1 MFGSALLSFL
11 AGLVTILNPC
21 VLPLVP
27 ILVASALGKSRFGPL
42 ALAGGLVTSFTLF
55 GFTVI
60 AFGYSLG
67 IDEQMVRL
75 LAGAL
80 LVVAGFVL
88 LVPQAQSALSAAAA
102 PIANF
107 GNRQLEQVN
116 GESWLSNGVQG
127 QFAIGLLLGMV
138 WAPCVGP
145 TLGVAIAAASQGEN
159 LIASFLIF
167 LIFGLGVA
175 TSVLTF
181 AYGSR
186 KAMGERRKT
195 LGAIAKHG
203 KPLFGAALLL
213 VGLMVVTGFD
223 KVIEIALLDALPQSV
238 IEFTTS
244 F

>member
-1 MFGSALLSFL
+1 MFASAFLSFV

-42 ALAGGLVTSFTLF
+42 ALAGGLITSFTLF

-67 IDEQMVRL
+67 INEQMVRL
-75 LAGAL
+75 FAGAL
-80 LVVAGFVL
+80 LAVAGVVL
-88 LVPQAQSALSAAAA
+88 LVPQAQTALSAAAA

-107 GNRQLEQVN
+107 GNRRLSVLS
-116 GESWLSNGVQG
+116 GEGWHG
-127 QFAIGLLLGMV
+127 QFAIGLLLGVV

-145 TLGVAIAAASQGEN
+145 TLGVAIAAASQGQD
-159 LIASFLIF
+159 LLASFLIF

-175 TSVLTF
+175 TSVLVF

-195 LGAIAKHG
+195 LAVVARFG
-203 KPLFGAALLL
+203 KPLFGGALVV
-213 VGLMVVTGFD
+213 VGLMVMTGFD
-223 KVIEIALLDALPQSV
+223 KVIEIALLDALPPSV
-238 IEFTTS
+238 IQFTTS

>member
-1 MFGSALLSFL
+1 MLSSLAPELALAFV

-27 ILVASALGKSRFGPL
+27 ILVGSALGKARGGPL
-42 ALAGGLVTSFTLF
+42 ALAAGLVTSFTLF

-67 IDEQMVRL
+67 IDEQVVRT

-80 LVVAGFVL
+80 LAVAGVAL
-88 LVPQAQSALSAAAA
+88 LVPEAQAALSAAAA
-102 PIANF
+102 PLTSA
-107 GNRQLEQVN
+107 GHRGLERI
-116 GESWLSNGVQG
+116 SADGVTG
-127 QFAIGLLLGMV
+127 QYAVGALLGLV

-159 LIASFLIF
+159 LASAFVIF
-167 LIFGLGVA
+167 LTFGLGVA
-175 TSVLTF
+175 SSILAF

-186 KAMGERRKT
+186 RALGERGKALRS
-195 LGAIAKHG
+195 LAGYAK
-203 KPLFGAALLL
+203 PAFGAALLA
-213 VGLMVVTGFD
+213 VGVMVVTGFD
-223 KVIEIALLDALPQSV
+223 KALETAVLDALPQELV
-238 IEFTTS
+238 AFTTA

>member
-1 MFGSALLSFL
+1 MLGSAFLSFA

-60 AFGYSLG
+60 AFGFSLG
-67 IDEQMVRL
+67 INEQAVRL
-75 LAGAL
+75 FAGAML
-80 LVVAGFVL
+80 AATGVVL
-88 LVPQAQSALSAAAA
+88 LVPQAQAALSAAAA
-102 PIANF
+102 PISNF
-107 GNRQLEQVN
+107 GNRRLASVS
-116 GESWLSNGVQG
+116 GEGWTG
-127 QFAIGLLLGMV
+127 QFSIGLLLGIV

-159 LIASFLIF
+159 LVSSFFIF

-175 TSVLTF
+175 TSVLAF

-195 LGAIAKHG
+195 LSTLAKYG
-203 KPLFGAALLL
+203 KPLFGAALLA
-213 VGLMVVTGFD
+213 VGLMVLTGFD
-223 KVIEIALLDALPQSV
+223 KVIEIALLDVLPQGV

>member
-1 MFGSALLSFL
+1 MIGSAFLSFV

-67 IDEQMVRL
+67 INEQAIRSVAGAML
-75 LAGAL
+75 ALAGM
-80 LVVAGFVL
+80 VL
-88 LVPQAQSALSAAAA
+88 LIPQAQAALTAAAA

-107 GNRQLEQVN
+107 GNRHLEKLN
-116 GESWLSNGVQG
+116 GNGASG
-127 QFAIGLLLGMV
+127 QFAIGLLLGIV

-159 LIASFLIF
+159 LIGSFLIF

-175 TSVLTF
+175 TSVLAF

-186 KAMGERRKT
+186 KALGERRKT
-195 LGAIAKHG
+195 MQSLAKYG
-203 KPLFGAALLL
+203 KPLFGIALLI
-213 VGLMVVTGFD
+213 VGVMVLTGFD
-223 KVIEIALLDALPQSV
+223 KIIEIALLDALPQSV
-238 IEFTTS
+238 IEFTTR

>member
-1 MFGSALLSFL
+1 MLGSAALSFV

-55 GFTVI
+55 GFAVI

-67 IDEQMVRL
+67 INEQAVRVF
-75 LAGAL
+75 AGAML
-80 LVVAGFVL
+80 AAAGAVL

-107 GNRQLEQVN
+107 GNQRLAQVS
-116 GESWLSNGVQG
+116 GDGWHG
-127 QFAIGLLLGMV
+127 QFAIGLLLGIV

-145 TLGVAIAAASQGEN
+145 TLGVAIAAASQGQD
-159 LIASFLIF
+159 LASSFLIF
-167 LIFGLGVA
+167 LVFGLGVA
-175 TSVLTF
+175 SSVLAF

-195 LGAIAKHG
+195 LGMLAQYG
-203 KPLFGAALLL
+203 KPLFGAALLV

-223 KVIEIALLDALPQSV
+223 KVIEIALLDALPDSV
-238 IEFTTS
+238 IRFTTS

>member
-1 MFGSALLSFL
+1 MLGSTFLSFV

-27 ILVASALGKSRFGPL
+27 IVVASALGKSRFGPL

-67 IDEQMVRL
+67 INEQLVRL
-75 LAGAL
+75 LAGTL
-80 LVVAGFVL
+80 LAVAGVVL
-88 LVPQAQSALSAAAA
+88 LVPQAQAALSAAAA
-102 PIANF
+102 PISNF
-107 GNRQLEQVN
+107 GNQR
-116 GESWLSNGVQG
+116 LSNISGDDWHG
-127 QFAIGLLLGMV
+127 QFVIGLLLGVV

-145 TLGVAIAAASQGEN
+145 TLGVAIAAASQGQD
-159 LIASFLIF
+159 LLASFMIF
-167 LIFGLGVA
+167 LVFGLGVA
-175 TSVLTF
+175 TSVLAF

-186 KAMGERRKT
+186 KAIGERGKT
-195 LGAIAKHG
+195 LARAARYG
-203 KPLFGAALLL
+203 KPLFGGALLV

-223 KVIEIALLDALPQSV
+223 KVIEIALLDALPPSV
-238 IEFTTS
+238 IAFTTQ

>member
-1 MFGSALLSFL
+1 MFGSAFLSFV

-27 ILVASALGKSRFGPL
+27 ILVASALGKSKFGPL

-67 IDEQMVRL
+67 INEQFVRL
-75 LAGAL
+75 FAGGLLA
-80 LVVAGFVL
+80 VAGVVL
-88 LVPQAQSALSAAAA
+88 LVPQAQAALSAAAA

-107 GNRQLEQVN
+107 GNQR
-116 GESWLSNGVQG
+116 LSALSGDGWHG
-127 QFAIGLLLGMV
+127 QFAIGLLLGVV

-145 TLGVAIAAASQGEN
+145 TLGVAIAAASQGQD
-159 LIASFLIF
+159 LLSSFLIF

-175 TSVLTF
+175 TSVLAF

-195 LGAIAKHG
+195 LTVLVRYG
-203 KPLFGAALLL
+203 KPLFGAALLV

-238 IEFTTS
+238 IQFTTS

>member
-1 MFGSALLSFL
+1 MLTSALLSFV

-27 ILVASALGKSRFGPL
+27 ILIASAFGKSRFGPL

-60 AFGYSLG
+60 AFGYSIG
-67 IDEQMVRL
+67 INEQLVRL
-75 LAGAL
+75 LAGGMLAL
-80 LVVAGFVL
+80 AGAVM
-88 LVPQAQSALSAAAA
+88 LVPQAQAALSAAAA

-107 GNRQLEQVN
+107 GNQRLSRLSGDGN
-116 GESWLSNGVQG
+116 GG
-127 QFAIGLLLGMV
+127 QFAVGLLLGIV

-145 TLGVAIAAASQGEN
+145 TLGVAIAAASQGQD
-159 LIASFLIF
+159 LLASFLIF

-175 TSVLTF
+175 TSILAF

-186 KAMGERRKT
+186 KAIGERSKT
-195 LGAIAKHG
+195 MMRLAKYG
-203 KPLFGAALLL
+203 KPFFGATLL
-213 VGLMVVTGFD
+213 VVGAMVLTGFD

-238 IEFTTS
+238 IEFTTR

>member
-1 MFGSALLSFL
+1 MLGSAALSFI

-67 IDEQMVRL
+67 INEQMVRL
-75 LAGAL
+75 FAGAML
-80 LVVAGFVL
+80 AIAGGVL
-88 LVPQAQSALSAAAA
+88 LFPQAQAALSAAAA

-107 GNRQLEQVN
+107 GNQRLARVS
-116 GESWLSNGVQG
+116 GDGWHG
-127 QFAIGLLLGMV
+127 QFAIGLLLGIV

-145 TLGVAIAAASQGEN
+145 TLGVAIAAASQGQN
-159 LIASFLIF
+159 LISSFFIF

-175 TSVLTF
+175 TSILSF

-195 LGAIAKHG
+195 LGALAKYG
-203 KPLFGAALLL
+203 KPLFGGALLL
-213 VGLMVVTGFD
+213 VGLMVMTGFD
-223 KVIEIALLDALPQSV
+223 KVIEIAVLDLLPDAV
-238 IEFTTS
+238 IQFTTR

>member
-1 MFGSALLSFL
+1 MFGSAFLSFA

-27 ILVASALGKSRFGPL
+27 ILVASALGKSKFGPL

-67 IDEQMVRL
+67 INEQYVRL
-75 LAGAL
+75 FAGGLLA
-80 LVVAGFVL
+80 VAGLVL
-88 LVPQAQSALSAAAA
+88 LIPQAQAALSAAAA

-107 GNRQLEQVN
+107 GNQRLSSLS
-116 GESWLSNGVQG
+116 GEGWHG
-127 QFAIGLLLGMV
+127 QFAIGLLLGVV

-145 TLGVAIAAASQGEN
+145 TLGVAIAAASQGQD
-159 LIASFLIF
+159 LLSSFLIF

-175 TSVLTF
+175 TSVLAF

-195 LGAIAKHG
+195 LTVLAQYG
-203 KPLFGAALLL
+203 KPLFGAALLA

-238 IEFTTS
+238 ILFTTS

>member
-1 MFGSALLSFL
+1 MLGSILLSFA

-60 AFGYSLG
+60 AFGFSLG
-67 IDEQMVRL
+67 INEQAVRMF
-75 LAGAL
+75 AGAML
-80 LVVAGFVL
+80 AAAGVVL
-88 LVPQAQSALSAAAA
+88 LVPQAQAALSAAAA

-107 GNRQLEQVN
+107 GNRKLANVS
-116 GESWLSNGVQG
+116 GDGWSG
-127 QFAIGLLLGMV
+127 QFAVGLLLGII

-159 LIASFLIF
+159 LASSFLIF

-175 TSVLTF
+175 TSVLAF

-195 LGAIAKHG
+195 LAVLAKYG
-203 KPLFGAALLL
+203 KPMFGGALLA
-213 VGLMVVTGFD
+213 VGLMVLTGFD
-223 KVIEIALLDALPQSV
+223 KVIEIAVLDMLPQSV
-238 IEFTTS
+238 TEFTTS

>member
-1 MFGSALLSFL
+1 MLSSLALSFV

-27 ILVASALGKSRFGPL
+27 ILVASALGKSRLGPL

-67 IDEQMVRL
+67 INEQVVRM
-75 LAGAL
+75 LAGVMLAA
-80 LVVAGFVL
+80 AGIVL
-88 LVPQAQSALSAAAA
+88 LLPQAQAALSAAAA
-102 PIANF
+102 PVANF
-107 GNRQLEQVN
+107 GNRQLANVS
-116 GESWLSNGVQG
+116 GEGWHG
-127 QFAIGLLLGMV
+127 QFAVGLLLGIV

-145 TLGVAIAAASQGEN
+145 TLGVAIAAASSGEN
-159 LIASFLIF
+159 LASSFVIF

-175 TSVLTF
+175 TSILAF

-186 KAMGERRKT
+186 KALGDRRKS
-195 LGAIAKHG
+195 LQGLAKYG
-203 KPLFGAALLL
+203 KPIFGATLLL
-213 VGLMVVTGFD
+213 VGAMVFSGFD
-223 KVIEIALLDALPQSV
+223 KVVEIALLDVLPQSV
-238 IEFTTS
+238 IGFTTS

>member
-1 MFGSALLSFL
+1 MLGSALLSFV

-42 ALAGGLVTSFTLF
+42 AMAAGLVVSFTLF

-67 IDEQMVRL
+67 INEQAVRL
-75 LAGAL
+75 LAGGLLAL
-80 LVVAGFVL
+80 AGVVL
-88 LVPQAQSALSAAAA
+88 LVPQAQAALSAAAA
-102 PIANF
+102 PIAGF
-107 GNRQLEQVN
+107 GNQRLER
-116 GESWLSNGVQG
+116 LSGDGWHG
-127 QFAIGLLLGMV
+127 QFGVGLLLGIV

-159 LIASFLIF
+159 LASSFVIF
-167 LIFGLGVA
+167 LVFGLGVA
-175 TSVLTF
+175 TSILGF

-186 KAMGERRKT
+186 KALGERRKT
-195 LGAIAKHG
+195 LTSLAKYA
-203 KPLFGAALLL
+203 KPIFGGALLL
-213 VGLMVVTGFD
+213 VGLMVLTGFD
-223 KVIEIALLDALPQSV
+223 KVIEIALLDALPESF
-238 IEFTTS
+238 IRFTTQ

>member
-1 MFGSALLSFL
+1 MLSSVFLSFV

-27 ILVASALGKSRFGPL
+27 ILVASALGKSRIGPL

-67 IDEQMVRL
+67 INEQFVRL

-80 LVVAGFVL
+80 LAFAGVVL
-88 LVPQAQSALSAAAA
+88 LIPQAQTALSAAAA

-107 GNRQLEQVN
+107 GNQRLSKVS
-116 GESWLSNGVQG
+116 GEGWHG
-127 QFAIGLLLGMV
+127 QFAIGLLLGVV

-159 LIASFLIF
+159 LASSFVIF
-167 LIFGLGVA
+167 LVFGLGIA
-175 TSVLTF
+175 TSILAF

-186 KAMGERRKT
+186 KAMGERRKS
-195 LGAIAKHG
+195 LGVLAKYA
-203 KPLFGAALLL
+203 KPIFGGALLV
-213 VGLMVVTGFD
+213 VGLMVLTGFD
-223 KVIEIALLDALPQSV
+223 KVIEIALLDTLPPEV
-238 IEFTTS
+238 IEFTTR

>member
-1 MFGSALLSFL
+1 MLGSMLLSFL

-42 ALAGGLVTSFTLF
+42 ALAGGLVISFTLF

-67 IDEQMVRL
+67 IDEQFIRS

-80 LVVAGFVL
+80 LAAAGIVL
-88 LVPQAQSALSAAAA
+88 ILPQAQAALSAATA
-102 PIANF
+102 PIANL
-107 GNRQLEQVN
+107 GNRRLERIS
-116 GESWLSNGVQG
+116 GEGWHG
-127 QFAIGLLLGMV
+127 QFAVGLLLGVV

-145 TLGVAIAAASQGEN
+145 TLGVAIAAASAGED
-159 LIASFLIF
+159 LIGSFLIF
-167 LIFGLGVA
+167 LVFSLGVA
-175 TSVLTF
+175 TSILGF

-186 KAMGERRKT
+186 KAIGERRKT
-195 LGAIAKHG
+195 LGILARYG
-203 KPLFGAALLL
+203 KPMFGAALLI
-213 VGLMVVTGFD
+213 VGLIVLTGLD
-223 KVIEIALLDALPQSV
+223 KVIEIALLDALPTEV
-238 IEFTTS
+238 ITFTTA